1 MLSWVCSTIIV
12 LDPRFVCSSLTS
24 NRGQQFVVRS
34 EKFRGFQLFRS
45 TSAFTWKKKKS
56 TCAPPSWII
65 QKTGV
70 LHFKHKMWLKDWFQD
85 FTSRMFVGHTWEL
98 SNRDKKSVEG
108 VKLPKTALP
117 EEDLKLRLIT
127 SVTQSTTTFFVLT
140 TFWRYLKSII
150 QQTHSSMESEYL
162 LHYGTLLS

>member
-24 NRGQQFVVRS
+24 NRGQRFVVRS

-45 TSAFTWKKKKS
+45 TSAFTWKKKS

-85 FTSRMFVGHTWEL
+85 FTSRILIGHTWEP
-98 SNRDKKSVEG
+98 SNRTKKKKAWRELNYL
-108 VKLPKTALP
+108 KLPCPKFKRERQTAHVTAGVWTRDSETNEDRKLPNKSQKTS
-117 EEDLKLRLIT
+117 KW
-127 SVTQSTTTFFVLT
+127 V
-140 TFWRYLKSII
+140 
-150 QQTHSSMESEYL
+150 
-162 LHYGTLLS
+162 

>member
-45 TSAFTWKKKKS
+45 TSAFTWKKVNM
-56 TCAPPSWII
+56 CAWIT

-85 FTSRMFVGHTWEL
+85 FTSRILIGHTWEP
-98 SNRDKKSVEG
+98 SNRTKKKAWRELNYL
-108 VKLPKTALP
+108 KLPCPKFKRERQTAHVTAGVWTRDSETNEARKLPNKSQKTS
-117 EEDLKLRLIT
+117 KW
-127 SVTQSTTTFFVLT
+127 V
-140 TFWRYLKSII
+140 
-150 QQTHSSMESEYL
+150 
-162 LHYGTLLS
+162 